1 MGVGTKRRI
10 PLRPDRHAQGQA
22 QRPQCLRTAT
32 AQRPTNWAAAW
43 RMQKFLSGSGR
54 CAPCEWRKRVNFTT
68 TRSHGRSRNRNV
80 LAVMG
85 WTLLAGMAAC
95 SGHDQPAAPL
105 PESWRATQAAA
116 AKSDRPSC
124 GPSQDGQVRYSW
136 SDSKLNVCRGDKG
149 TWVEISLNGP
159 LAAAHATAV
168 SPGSRC
174 QAGGSSVEF
183 GLDQNH
189 NGTLENA
196 TTVLLCNGT
205 NGLQGP
211 PGVQGPQGA
220 PGAPG
225 TPGPP
230 GALGPPGMPG
240 TRGTSG
246 LPGVYLPAVV
256 EDHP

>member
-1 MGVGTKRRI
+1 MHKDKLNRVSFGSRLENREGAA
-10 PLRPDRHAQGQA
+10 PDRLAS
-22 QRPQCLRTAT
+22 
-32 AQRPTNWAAAW
+32 AW
-43 RMQKFLSGSGR
+43 RMQKFLVGSGR

-68 TRSHGRSRNRNV
+68 TRTHGRSRDRNV
-80 LAVMG
+80 LAAMG
-85 WTLLAGMAAC
+85 WTLLAGTTAC
-95 SGHDQPAAPL
+95 SGHDQLAPPLPNSQHAIPLPAAA
-105 PESWRATQAAA
+105 R
-116 AKSDRPSC
+116 SDGPSC

-149 TWVEISLNGP
+149 TWVETNLNGP

-168 SPGSRC
+168 SPGSQC

-211 PGVQGPQGA
+211 PGPPGPQ
-220 PGAPG
+220 GAPG

-230 GALGPPGMPG
+230 GPPGSPGTPG

>member
-1 MGVGTKRRI
+1 M
-10 PLRPDRHAQGQA
+10 
-22 QRPQCLRTAT
+22 
-32 AQRPTNWAAAW
+32 
-43 RMQKFLSGSGR
+43 
-54 CAPCEWRKRVNFTT
+54 NFTT
-68 TRSHGRSRNRNV
+68 TGTHGRGRNRNV
-80 LAVMG
+80 RAVMG
-85 WTLLAGMAAC
+85 WTLLAGTAAC
-95 SGHDQPAAPL
+95 SVHDQPAAPL
-105 PESWRATQAAA
+105 PEGRATQAAA
-116 AKSDRPSC
+116 ARSDRPSC

-136 SDSKLNVCRGDKG
+136 SDSKLIVCRGDKG
-149 TWVEISLNGP
+149 TWVETNLNGP
-159 LAAAHATAV
+159 LAAAHVTAV
-168 SPGSRC
+168 SPGSQC

-211 PGVQGPQGA
+211 PGVPGA

-225 TPGPP
+225 PPGPP
-230 GALGPPGMPG
+230 GASGPPGMPG

-246 LPGVYLPAVV
+246 LPGVYPPGVV

>member
-1 MGVGTKRRI
+1 MT
-10 PLRPDRHAQGQA
+10 L
-22 QRPQCLRTAT
+22 
-32 AQRPTNWAAAW
+32 
-43 RMQKFLSGSGR
+43 
-54 CAPCEWRKRVNFTT
+54 T
-68 TRSHGRSRNRNV
+68 TRDRDGSRNDAALVV
-80 LAVMG
+80 LGLA
-85 WTLLAGMAAC
+85 LLGGAAAC
-95 SGHDQPAAPL
+95 SGHDKLAPPL
-105 PESWRATQAAA
+105 PNGQGAIQLLAVP
-116 AKSDRPSC
+116 KSDRPSC
-124 GPSQDGQVRYSW
+124 GPSHDGQVRYSW

-149 TWVEISLNGP
+149 TWVEANLNIP

-168 SPGSRC
+168 SPGSQC

-211 PGVQGPQGA
+211 PGVPGA

-225 TPGPP
+225 PPGPP
-230 GALGPPGMPG
+230 GGTGPAGMPG

-246 LPGVYLPAVV
+246 LPGAYLPAVV

>member
-1 MGVGTKRRI
+1 MHKDKLNRVSFGSRLENREGAA
-10 PLRPDRHAQGQA
+10 PDRLAS
-22 QRPQCLRTAT
+22 
-32 AQRPTNWAAAW
+32 AW
-43 RMQKFLSGSGR
+43 RMQKFLVGSGR

-68 TRSHGRSRNRNV
+68 TRTHGRSRDRNV
-80 LAVMG
+80 LAAMG
-85 WTLLAGMAAC
+85 WTLLAGTTAC
-95 SGHDQPAAPL
+95 SGHDQLAPPLPNSQHAIPLPAAA
-105 PESWRATQAAA
+105 R
-116 AKSDRPSC
+116 SDGPSC

-149 TWVEISLNGP
+149 TWVETNLNGP

-168 SPGSRC
+168 SPGSQC

-211 PGVQGPQGA
+211 PGPPGPQ
-220 PGAPG
+220 GAPG

-246 LPGVYLPAVV
+246 LPGAYLPAVV